1 MDKRKLVDI
10 IVKDLEE
17 IKILSLEV
25 ADSKHGSSL
34 IIDLTLNKAKLL
46 IQEIELLRELHGDL
60 GALIEESE
68 EEQFDEEEDDV
79 SEVSFPDPELEI
91 LHFEERDF
99 SGTDELPDEELIAVD
114 DEDGL
119 EEPEEETET
128 DEEEIEPDDEEPEE
142 DEGVVE
148 LEEEEELAD
157 VEEEIEEENTLA
169 AAAAAEA
176 EEEEE
181 ELADIEEVIT
191 EESTPEEE
199 DEEEE
204 NIVYIDDEEEDEED
218 DAEIDEEELED
229 EPQPKSKIEVTELK
243 TDTQPGV
250 REIRI
255 EDLDDDDT
263 DSIRFSPIN
272 GSTGKPVMREIP
284 KPEPSAP
291 ENTLV
296 TESFEKE
303 KSVVGQSFQK
313 EKSLNDTIG
322 ENKSAGP
329 NVANGP
335 IASLRAAI
343 GLNDRFL
350 FIREIFD
357 NNAEKYNTIID
368 HLDKLETIQQAVDY
382 LKVNLSLQKNDT
394 SLKFVELL
402 KRRFSK

>member
-1 MDKRKLVDI
+1 MNKRKLVDI

-17 IKILSLEV
+17 LKILSLEV
-25 ADSKHGSSL
+25 ANSKHGSSL

-46 IQEIELLRELHGDL
+46 IQEIELLRELQGEL
-60 GALIEESE
+60 GSLSEESD
-68 EEQFDEEEDDV
+68 EEQFDEEEEEV
-79 SEVSFPDPELEI
+79 SEINFPDPELEI

-99 SGTDELPDEELIAVD
+99 SGTDELPD
-114 DEDGL
+114 DEPLAMD
-119 EEPEEETET
+119 
-128 DEEEIEPDDEEPEE
+128 DEEESEEPEE
-142 DEGVVE
+142 DIEIDEEDVLIEEEAGEDEEDVE
-148 LEEEEELAD
+148 LEEDEELAD
-157 VEEEIEEENTLA
+157 LEEEIEEEIEEEHT
-169 AAAAAEA
+169 AAAEA
-176 EEEEE
+176 AEE
-181 ELADIEEVIT
+181 
-191 EESTPEEE
+191 P
-199 DEEEE
+199 EE
-204 NIVYIDDEEEDEED
+204 NIVYQDDEEEDEEED
-218 DAEIDEEELED
+218 EEIDEEEWKD

-243 TDTQPGV
+243 ADTQPGV

-263 DSIRFSPIN
+263 DSIRFSPVN
-272 GSTGKPVMREIP
+272 GATGKPVMREIP
-284 KPEPSAP
+284 KPEPAAP
-291 ENTLV
+291 EKTLV
-296 TESFEKE
+296 AESLEKE
-303 KSVVGQSFQK
+303 KSFVGQSFQK
-313 EKSLNDTIG
+313 EKSLNDAIG

-329 NVANGP
+329 NMANGP

>member
-17 IKILSLEV
+17 LKILSLEV

-46 IQEIELLRELHGDL
+46 IQEIELLRELHGEL

-68 EEQFDEEEDDV
+68 EEQFDEDEDDV

-99 SGTDELPDEELIAVD
+99 SETDELPEDELSTVGE
-114 DEDGL
+114 EEGL
-119 EEPEEETET
+119 EEMEEEVEPHEEKAEF
-128 DEEEIEPDDEEPEE
+128 DEEESVEEEE
-142 DEGVVE
+142 VVE

-157 VEEEIEEENTLA
+157 VEEEIEEENT
-169 AAAAAEA
+169 
-176 EEEEE
+176 EEE
-181 ELADIEEVIT
+181 ELADVEEVTT
-191 EESTPEEE
+191 EESTTEEE
-199 DEEEE
+199 EEEEE
-204 NIVYIDDEEEDEED
+204 NIVYQDDEEEEEED
-218 DAEIDEEELED
+218 EAEIEEEEWED

-272 GSTGKPVMREIP
+272 GATGRPVMREIP
-284 KPEPSAP
+284 KPEPLAP
-291 ENTLV
+291 EKTLV

-382 LKVNLSLQKNDT
+382 LKVNLSLQKNET

>member
-17 IKILSLEV
+17 LKILSLEV

-46 IQEIELLRELHGDL
+46 IQEIELLRELHGEL

-68 EEQFDEEEDDV
+68 EEQFDEDEDDV
-79 SEVSFPDPELEI
+79 SDVNFPDPELEI

-99 SGTDELPDEELIAVD
+99 SETEELPEDELSTVGEE
-114 DEDGL
+114 EGL
-119 EEPEEETET
+119 EEMEEEVEP
-128 DEEEIEPDDEEPEE
+128 DEEEIETEDEEPEE
-142 DEGVVE
+142 DEEVVE

-157 VEEEIEEENTLA
+157 VEEEIEEENT
-169 AAAAAEA
+169 
-176 EEEEE
+176 EEE
-181 ELADIEEVIT
+181 ELADVEEVTT
-191 EESTPEEE
+191 EESTTEEE
-199 DEEEE
+199 EEEEEE
-204 NIVYIDDEEEDEED
+204 NIVYQDDEEEEEED
-218 DAEIDEEELED
+218 EAEIEEEEWED

-272 GSTGKPVMREIP
+272 GATGRPVMREIP
-284 KPEPSAP
+284 KPEPLAP
-291 ENTLV
+291 EKTLV